1 MRGSVFVQLGAGL
14 LLALRP
20 AAAAPSETAPFTLSY
35 RAPAGCPDEAAFR
48 ADLDQHVHDTSRA
61 AGTRLDLSI
70 EEQSSGYQ
78 GVLVAFDS
86 SGHPGS
92 RRIEGKTCAE
102 VAQALA
108 FLAGIVIELGGHVDS
123 DSTSAP
129 TPPPAPPP
137 KPVPPAPPTRT
148 VPASTPSRTG
158 AAIVLLGDARG
169 GFAPG
174 VRPTGEVGVELSAR
188 PGPWSP
194 SVRLLG
200 FAGNSELGGSGGS
213 AALRFFGGR
222 LELCPVR
229 LGNASFV
236 VRACAGGEL
245 AAVDARGQIA
255 TEPKSVTKLWASA
268 EATVRLQWFAT
279 NSFFAELGGGPVLPV
294 VRTHYY
300 FEPDRTL
307 YVVPDWTARVALGFG
322 LLFQ

>member
-1 MRGSVFVQLGAGL
+1 MRWSAFVQLGTGF
-14 LLALRP
+14 LLAQRP
-20 AAAAPSETAPFTLSY
+20 AASAPSESAPFALSY

-48 ADLDQHVHDTSRA
+48 ADLAKHVHDTSRA
-61 AGTRLDLSI
+61 AGTRLELAI
-70 EEQSSGYQ
+70 EEQGDGYQ
-78 GVLVAFDS
+78 GLLVAFDS

-92 RRIEGKTCAE
+92 RRIEGKTCSE

-108 FLAGIVIELGGHVDS
+108 FLAGIVIELGGHVAA
-123 DSTSAP
+123 DSTASP
-129 TPPPAPPP
+129 TSPPAAPP
-137 KPVPPAPPTRT
+137 KPVPPAPQMRAP
-148 VPASTPSRTG
+148 SSMPSRTG
-158 AAIVLLGDARG
+158 ASVVLLGDARG

-174 VRPTGEVGVELSAR
+174 VRPTGELGVELGAR
-188 PGPWSP
+188 LGPWSP

-200 FAGNSELGGSGGS
+200 FAGTSELGGSGGS

-222 LELCPVR
+222 LELCPAR

-255 TEPKSVTKLWASA
+255 TEPKSVTKLWGSA

-279 NSFFAELGGGPVLPV
+279 SSFFAELGGGPVLPI

-307 YVVPDWTARVALGFG
+307 YVVPDWAARLALGFG